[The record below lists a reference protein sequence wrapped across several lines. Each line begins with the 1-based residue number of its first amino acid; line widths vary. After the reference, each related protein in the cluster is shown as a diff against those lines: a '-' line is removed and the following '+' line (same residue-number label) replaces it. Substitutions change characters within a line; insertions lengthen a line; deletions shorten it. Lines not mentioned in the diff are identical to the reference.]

1 MRAILVV
8 ACLAASLV
16 AEPAQAQLIGAARAP
31 GGKYMILASKL
42 SGQGKHQEL
51 IREIQP
57 HIDVGEHMPSTVLWL
72 LGMAYY
78 EVRNYRG
85 LLATADVMDRNIAA
99 GDRTLRDDL
108 DLTPN
113 PLLFRIWA
121 ALDTGAYEDVVRLGE
136 QLTKQLDAMPAP
148 GFTMRAWKRSYY
160 AIRSPCPRARA
171 VPALQGDRS
180 RETLKMSVSLTVSPW
195 RLVLLG
201 DSALPPVNA

>member
-85 LLATADVMDRNIAA
+85 LLATADVMDRNIIS
-99 GDRTLRDDL
+99 R
-108 DLTPN
+108 
-113 PLLFRIWA
+113 RIRF
-121 ALDTGAYEDVVRLGE
+121 Y
-136 QLTKQLDAMPAP
+136 
-148 GFTMRAWKRSYY
+148 
-160 AIRSPCPRARA
+160 
-171 VPALQGDRS
+171 
-180 RETLKMSVSLTVSPW
+180 SVSGPHSTPVHTKTSYA
-195 RLVLLG
+195 
-201 DSALPPVNA
+201 SASS